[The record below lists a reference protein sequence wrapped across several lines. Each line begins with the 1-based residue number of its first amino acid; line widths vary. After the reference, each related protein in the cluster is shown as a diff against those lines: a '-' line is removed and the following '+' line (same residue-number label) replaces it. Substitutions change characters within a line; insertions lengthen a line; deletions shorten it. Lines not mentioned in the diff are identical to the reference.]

1 MDNAG
6 GGYAA
11 AEGRRRRQGL
21 LAHDAKASGASE
33 GPGWPRPFR
42 PLGGRPQAWSAA
54 ACHAPRLASHPGR
67 GASSSS
73 RLNLGPGPC
82 GPGLVYLTVFA
93 LRDARCRGKVAP
105 ATVTCA
111 ADRDPTLRPAASGS
125 GTVAWASAGAFT
137 GKLREASLSLRLH
150 LGTT

>member
-6 GGYAA
+6 GGYAGGGYA
-11 AEGRRRRQGL
+11 GAEGRRRRQGL
-21 LAHDAKASGASE
+21 LAHDAKASGDSE
-33 GPGWPRPFR
+33 GPGWPRGLQAPGWQTASVV
-42 PLGGRPQAWSAA
+42 GGGVSCAA
-54 ACHAPRLASHPGR
+54 TGQPPG
-67 GASSSS
+67 

-82 GPGLVYLTVFA
+82 GPGLYLTVFA
-93 LRDARCRGKVAP
+93 LRDASCRGKVAP